1 MNTINLTQLKQYIST
16 KDITF
21 LIDFNRSIYIEKNGK
36 SIYTKMSSLSFDN
49 IDNFILELDFDKVY
63 ILNPFISIS
72 GKSQDPVVCLSR
84 PFLITNNSNSK
95 IIHEYL
101 LNQSLTFF
109 KQFDANIK
117 SEYFLMFNYKETEL
131 KKRA

>member
-1 MNTINLTQLKQYIST
+1 MNKINLTQIKPYIST

-21 LIDFNRSIYIEKNGK
+21 LLDFNRTIYIEKNGK
-36 SIYTKMSSLSFDN
+36 SVYTKMFGISFDN
-49 IDNFILELDFDKVY
+49 IDSYISGLEFDKIY
-63 ILNPFISIS
+63 ILNPFISVS
-72 GKSQDPVVCLSR
+72 SKYQDPVVCLSR

-101 LNQSLTFF
+101 HQQFITFY
-109 KQFDANIK
+109 KQFDANMG
-117 SEYFLMFNYKETEL
+117 SEYFLMFNHKETEL